1 MRQSKKYRFGWLGW
15 LLLPIGLFLL
25 WRLSPKSLMASQIVN
40 NRNKWGAMVPVP
52 WNVSKEFTK
61 FESELLRQLNSAGYG
76 DLFEYWR
83 AVALFETGGF
93 GSGLV
98 RDTFNMWGMGVPTV
112 RKSSRVTGFPDYIA
126 KDAGNS
132 RKFSVYSTMS
142 DAVRD
147 IVLYSN
153 ARQIP
158 KKFDNYAQ
166 FVNWLKSKSYFEITA
181 VDYFNRSK
189 KYLDFEFL

>member
-1 MRQSKKYRFGWLGW
+1 MTQSKKYPYGWLGW

-25 WRLSPKSLMASQIVN
+25 WRLSQKNLMASVTTS
-40 NRNKWGAMVPVP
+40 RNKWGAMVPVP
-52 WNVSKEFTK
+52 WNVSKEFTV
-61 FESELLRQLNSAGYG
+61 FEGELSRQLNNAGYG
-76 DLFEYWR
+76 SLFQYWR

-112 RKSSRVTGFPDYIA
+112 RQSARVTGFPDYIA
-126 KDAGNS
+126 KDAGNN
-132 RKFSVYSTMS
+132 RKFSVYSTMA

-147 IVLYSN
+147 IILYSN
-153 ARQIP
+153 ARKMP
-158 KKFDNYAQ
+158 KSFDNYAQ
-166 FVNWLKSKSYFEITA
+166 FVNFLKSKGYFEISA

-189 KYLDFEFL
+189 KYLEFEFL